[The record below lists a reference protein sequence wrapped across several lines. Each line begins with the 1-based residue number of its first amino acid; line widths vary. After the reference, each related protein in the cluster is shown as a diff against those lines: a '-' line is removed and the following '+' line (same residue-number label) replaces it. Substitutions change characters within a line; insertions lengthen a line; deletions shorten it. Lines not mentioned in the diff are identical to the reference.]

1 MNKPGIVKEFART
14 AVGYGQALNQY
25 QQAQELLKRQ
35 KSNLESLLRWT
46 KKPETRKASVD
57 ARKNLRMEISEVRE
71 RLRTETALCKRFAR
85 QVASL
90 ERALEIK
97 TRQLVAPE

>member
-1 MNKPGIVKEFART
+1 MNKAGIVKEFAKT

-25 QQAQELLKRQ
+25 QQSRELVKRQ

-46 KKPETRKASVD
+46 RKPETRKASVD
-57 ARKNLRMEISEVRE
+57 ARKMLRTEISEARE
-71 RLRTETALCKRFAR
+71 HLRTETALCERLAM

-97 TRQLVAPE
+97 TRQLVAAE

>member
-1 MNKPGIVKEFART
+1 MNKPGIVKEFAKT

-25 QQAQELLKRQ
+25 QQSRELVKRQ

-46 KKPETRKASVD
+46 RKPETRKASVD
-57 ARKNLRMEISEVRE
+57 ARKMLRMEISEARE
-71 RLRTETALCKRFAR
+71 LLKTEAALSKRLAR
-85 QVASL
+85 RVASL

-97 TRQLVAPE
+97 TRQLVAAE